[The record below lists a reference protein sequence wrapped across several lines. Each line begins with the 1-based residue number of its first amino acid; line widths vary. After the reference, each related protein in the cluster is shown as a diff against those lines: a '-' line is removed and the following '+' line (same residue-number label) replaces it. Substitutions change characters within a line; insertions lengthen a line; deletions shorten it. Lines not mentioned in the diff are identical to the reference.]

1 MSRQKVKK
9 CEGIAFENTCDLSTI
24 VGHNSIL
31 QSEGINVC
39 SLSLLYTTNALSLT
53 KGMIADEMLR
63 YYEENIKGKCQRQ
76 QSQEMIG
83 HWNSLKKSVKN
94 SSKSVLEKIP
104 LKFFLKLMEAF
115 EDVATKIKIIQ
126 IFVEVCPDIA
136 ENNDGYDK
144 ECATSKMPVVD
155 EENFSAPGE
164 GAVPSKSKRHVDE
177 GDTNFSCSSNPRVE
191 PENPSKKLI
200 LKKSEHGSG
209 KVDEASTSRQKICAE
224 TQSTDEFGGK
234 CCKTMTNDTEGVC
247 QPTKKMEMEKNQFLE
262 ELNDGGC
269 EENKS
274 LNQQECGIVKDSM
287 SFENDAR
294 VNGARGSRKATK
306 AVKES
311 KVSTQAENE
320 LSLIGNMKNREL
332 RDRRRAK
339 SPQPESEASLKS
351 APIMETKSD
360 DSGNEIE
367 PRGTSGNDDSSKEVL
382 GSIGKEIFSRP
393 NSEEKE
399 DFPRKDVKEPRNQN
413 ATAQSLKFTEKEPSS
428 TGKANTRSASN
439 GVFCVSKKATVS
451 KVSTGEKDSSMKE
464 ILVSNEPV
472 SNTDMFSETRK
483 IPQERQCKESNK
495 VLLSK
500 EEELT
505 LKGKRAAHVD
515 ATERGIRPPEDKNN
529 SWSQFPATVECSQN
543 PCILCKPLVESE
555 LTEHK
560 NAISRIK
567 AQLYKT
573 RKRHV
578 QKSIKIRKK
587 FFRLEKENKSLKK
600 RNLELNEMTKHLC
613 KQIYGYVTI
622 LQDVEKTGYY
632 DVTNPG
638 L

>member
-1 MSRQKVKK
+1 MSGQNVKK
-9 CEGIAFENTCDLSTI
+9 CMNSPPFENTCDFSTI
-24 VGHNSIL
+24 AGHNKIL
-31 QSEGINVC
+31 QSEGMDVWC
-39 SLSLLYTTNALSLT
+39 LSLLYTSHTLSKT
-53 KGMIADEMLR
+53 KGMFAEEMLH
-63 YYEENIKGKCQRQ
+63 YYEENLKGKCQKQ
-76 QSQEMIG
+76 QSREIIG
-83 HWNSLKKSVKN
+83 HWNSLKKSVEN
-94 SSKSVLEKIP
+94 SPKSVLEKIP

-115 EDVATKIKIIQ
+115 EDVANKIKIIQ
-126 IFVEVCPDIA
+126 IFCEVCPGIA
-136 ENNDGYDK
+136 ENNDGFDK
-144 ECATSKMPVVD
+144 ESATAKMPVVD
-155 EENFSAPGE
+155 EENISSPAE
-164 GAVPSKSKRHVDE
+164 GAVPSKIEQSVDE
-177 GDTNFSCSSNPRVE
+177 GSTNVSCSSNSRVHQ
-191 PENPSKKLI
+191 L
-200 LKKSEHGSG
+200 LKESEERGYG
-209 KVDEASTSRQKICAE
+209 KVDDEASTSRQEICTE
-224 TQSTDEFGGK
+224 TQSTDEVGDK
-234 CCKTMTNDTEGVC
+234 CCKAMTNNAHGVC
-247 QPTKKMEMEKNQFLE
+247 QATKKIEMENVRFLE
-262 ELNDGGC
+262 EMNDGGC

-274 LNQQECGIVKDSM
+274 LSQQECGIVKDSM

-306 AVKES
+306 AVS
-311 KVSTQAENE
+311 AQAENK
-320 LSLIGNMKNREL
+320 LSLIGNTKNLEL
-332 RDRRRAK
+332 RDRKRAK

-360 DSGNEIE
+360 DFGNKIE
-367 PRGTSGNDDSSKEVL
+367 PPGTSGNDTSSKKVP

-393 NSEEKE
+393 NSEKKE
-399 DFPRKDVKEPRNQN
+399 DFPRKDVKEPLKQN
-413 ATAQSLKFTEKEPSS
+413 ATAQSSKFTEEEPSS
-428 TGKANTRSASN
+428 IAKENTRSASN
-439 GVFCVSKKATVS
+439 GVFCVSKDATVS
-451 KVSTGEKDSSMKE
+451 KVRTGEKDSSMKE
-464 ILVSNEPV
+464 MMISNEPV

-483 IPQERQCKESNK
+483 KSQERQCKESNK
-495 VLLSK
+495 VSLSR

-515 ATERGIRPPEDKNN
+515 ASERGIRPPEDKNN

-560 NAISRIK
+560 NKISRIK

-600 RNLELNEMTKHLC
+600 RNLELNEMKNLLC